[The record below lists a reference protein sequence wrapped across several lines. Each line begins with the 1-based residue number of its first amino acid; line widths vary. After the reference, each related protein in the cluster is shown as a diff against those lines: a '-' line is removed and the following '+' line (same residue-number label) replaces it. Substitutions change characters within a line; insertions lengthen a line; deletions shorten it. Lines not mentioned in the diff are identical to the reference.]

1 MPVLDVVVPDLGEFE
16 EVEIIE
22 ILISVGDHVE
32 VETSLVTLES
42 EKATMEIPSPFSGSI
57 SEVSVNLG
65 DQVNTGDLLV
75 RVETLEHESAGTI
88 EDVTRVKNENTSS
101 EGDIAPGSFNYL
113 LIVIGGGPGGYAAA
127 FRAADLGLRVA

>member
-1 MPVLDVVVPDLGEFE
+1 MPVLDIVVPDLGEFE

-57 SEVSVNLG
+57 SEVSVTLG
-65 DQVNTGDLLV
+65 DQVSTGDLLV
-75 RVETLEHESAGTI
+75 RVETLEHESAGTT
-88 EDVTRVKNENTSS
+88 EDVTRVKNENPSS
-101 EGDIAPGSFNYL
+101 AGNIAPGSFDYD
-113 LIVIGGGPGGYAAA
+113 LIVLGGGPVSYTHLTLPTKA
-127 FRAADLGLRVA
+127 